1 MVTTAKWT
9 AGCLEG
15 TGIPAQGREFPGDS
29 APVLVL
35 PARADVTHTTHGEL
49 KQQAFV
55 SRLWIQTR
63 LPAWS
68 GSGES
73 PLPGLQ
79 APPSERLL
87 VGRHQSHHEGLDVTT
102 SSNFHYLPKAS
113 SPKTIMLGVRASTY
127 KVRGGHQHLIH
138 TLLPSDT
145 WNSTPER
152 STL

>member
-9 AGCLEG
+9 VGCLEG

-55 SRLWIQTR
+55 SRLWIQIR

-79 APPSERLL
+79 APPSEPLL

-113 SPKTIMLGVRASTY
+113 SPKTIMLGVRASTT
-127 KVRGGHQHLIH
+127 V
-138 TLLPSDT
+138 LPSDIC
-145 WNSTPER
+145 NSTPER